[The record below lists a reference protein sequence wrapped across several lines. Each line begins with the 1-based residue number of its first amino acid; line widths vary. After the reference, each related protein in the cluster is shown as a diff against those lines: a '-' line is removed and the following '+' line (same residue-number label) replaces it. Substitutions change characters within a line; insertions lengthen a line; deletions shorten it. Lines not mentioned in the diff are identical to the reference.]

1 MVEGVEAELD
11 VVRRG
16 LLGHL
21 VGHVAKPNVLEIR
34 DRGIPPNELAL

>member
-11 VVRRG
+11 PAGRG

-21 VGHVAKPNVLEIR
+21 VGDVAKPDILEIR
-34 DRGIPPNELAL
+34 DRGIPPNELTL